1 MDKLRQKRKDKRVA
15 ELLAQQRAALLTR
28 KRALA
33 ALLNKEMNGWQAE
46 MLTEKKSP
54 ADRLRTLQDR
64 AIALRDAREAE
75 RRKFV
80 DKMYHEQW
88 QASCDDGRLLDSKAT
103 IKHVVGERET
113 QIQQKAEIAEKIAVE
128 GEILDGEYKKR
139 VAELAAKED
148 AKEKYLHDLNLE
160 IKGIL
165 DEQVV
170 MMESRRQALRDQQA
184 ADAVEE
190 MAEWQEAKDKEEA
203 KERDRYLDARARGV
217 ETRKFNQTRLGIRA
231 EQDAEIRAQDRLLL
245 NYALDKEAAEKAAEK
260 AKADAEK
267 ATTKRYQEYLR
278 LQMVKEAADES
289 AADALRRADEDRVM
303 ERREKQQQ
311 DRRDARAYL
320 WKITDEGRQEQMR
333 QKYEAELKF
342 LEEEAALDA
351 QLGGGQDELD
361 EIERQKVERHRK
373 AVMDNQVGVRQQAA
387 YKQRVLRKEKQ
398 DAFLEGKIMRKV
410 EKEHSHRLTTLAG
423 TVKTHFPN
431 KHTQWYS

>member
-15 ELLAQQRAALLTR
+15 ELLAQQCAALLTR

-148 AKEKYLHDLNLE
+148 AKED
-160 IKGIL
+160 
-165 DEQVV
+165 
-170 MMESRRQALRDQQA
+170 
-184 ADAVEE
+184 
-190 MAEWQEAKDKEEA
+190 
-203 KERDRYLDARARGV
+203 
-217 ETRKFNQTRLGIRA
+217 T
-231 EQDAEIRAQDRLLL
+231 
-245 NYALDKEAAEKAAEK
+245 
-260 AKADAEK
+260 
-267 ATTKRYQEYLR
+267 
-278 LQMVKEAADES
+278 
-289 AADALRRADEDRVM
+289 
-303 ERREKQQQ
+303 
-311 DRRDARAYL
+311 
-320 WKITDEGRQEQMR
+320 
-333 QKYEAELKF
+333 
-342 LEEEAALDA
+342 
-351 QLGGGQDELD
+351 
-361 EIERQKVERHRK
+361 
-373 AVMDNQVGVRQQAA
+373 
-387 YKQRVLRKEKQ
+387 
-398 DAFLEGKIMRKV
+398 
-410 EKEHSHRLTTLAG
+410 
-423 TVKTHFPN
+423 
-431 KHTQWYS
+431 